1 MIYSHISILCLGEGT
16 AAKVPQNYPD
26 VTLHPV
32 AIPSSAAQNT
42 ASQPT
47 GSLLHGILTKAQ
59 SPRSTTFSPTLARL
73 LTAPERERNSPA
85 AAAAAAVASMS
96 QQSATTQ
103 HFSQTYQGSNLV
115 SINDILSSSKV
126 FCFFYSLQLLIF
138 LQFKSALLKSAVFF
152 NTMRLSQYSNVR
164 TYYNQ
169 VLYSL

>member
-1 MIYSHISILCLGEGT
+1 MCLGEGT

-32 AIPSSAAQNT
+32 AAPSSVSQNT

-73 LTAPERERNSPA
+73 LTAPERERSSPA
-85 AAAAAAVASMS
+85 AAAAAAMASMS

-103 HFSQTYQGSNLV
+103 HLLQTYQGSNLV

-126 FCFFYSLQLLIF
+126 LSFFYIPC
-138 LQFKSALLKSAVFF
+138 
-152 NTMRLSQYSNVR
+152 NY
-164 TYYNQ
+164 
-169 VLYSL
+169 